1 MNRLRNL
8 AASAAPDPLQTAL
21 ALRAQGRP
29 QEALAALLIPGEL
42 SVADL
47 GTDAYILCGDLQLE
61 LGQVEQAAETYF
73 AVTEEDPDHVY
84 AQGQLGFCLYRLQL
98 WEAAAHAFQAVLQFD
113 PHRDEMRLQLGDC
126 LLRLKRYG
134 AALSCFDEC
143 WSEGSRR
150 RALFGKAVAL
160 QLLRRLD
167 EAEKLYE
174 RLLSIDP
181 KAEEALSNLI
191 AMSMEV
197 FELARVQKY
206 SQRLLE
212 INSRSPIALQGLAL
226 AAIERLDYTAAAR
239 YFHRAL
245 ELNPEIMHPPEE
257 PSDAVEYRISRKI
270 FDSLEETR
278 RKLKFKTAR
287 TSPGAQAR

>member
-1 MNRLRNL
+1 MNRFRNT
-8 AASAAPDPLQTAL
+8 ATSAAPDPLQAAL

-29 QEALAALLIPGEL
+29 QEALSVLSIPGEL
-42 SVADL
+42 S
-47 GTDAYILCGDLQLE
+47 TDACILRGDLQFE
-61 LGQVEQAAETYF
+61 LGQIEQAAETYL

-84 AQGQLGFCLYRLQL
+84 AQGQLGLCLHRLKL
-98 WEAAAHAFQAVLQFD
+98 WEAAAHAFEVVLQFD
-113 PHRDEMRLQLGDC
+113 PHRDEVRLQLADC
-126 LLRLKRYG
+126 LLRLKRFE
-134 AALSCFDEC
+134 AALACFDEC
-143 WSEGSRR
+143 WSEGARR
-150 RALFGKAVAL
+150 RALFGKAVTL

-174 RLLSIDP
+174 RLLTIDP
-181 KAEEALSNLI
+181 EAEEALSNLI

-197 FELARVQKY
+197 FELARVQRY
-206 SQRLLE
+206 SQRLLD
-212 INSRSPIALQGLAL
+212 INSRSTVALQGLAL

-245 ELNPEIMHPPEE
+245 ELEPEIMHPPTE

-278 RKLKFKTAR
+278 RKQKFKTAR
-287 TSPGAQAR
+287 ASNGAQPR

>member
-1 MNRLRNL
+1 MNRLRNA
-8 AASAAPDPLQTAL
+8 AASAAPDPLQSAL

-29 QEALAALLIPGEL
+29 LEALHALSIPGEL
-42 SVADL
+42 S
-47 GTDAYILCGDLQLE
+47 TDACILRGDLQFE
-61 LGQVEQAAETYF
+61 LGQIEQAAETYL
-73 AVTEEDPDHVY
+73 AVTEDDPDHVY
-84 AQGQLGFCLYRLQL
+84 AQGQLGLCLYHLSL
-98 WEAAAHAFQAVLQFD
+98 WEAAAHAFEIVLQFD
-113 PHRDEMRLQLGDC
+113 PHRDELRLQLADC
-126 LLRLKRYG
+126 LLRLKRFE
-134 AALSCFDEC
+134 AALACFDGC
-143 WSEGSRR
+143 WSEGSKR

-174 RLLSIDP
+174 RLLTIDP
-181 KAEEALSNLI
+181 DAEEALSNLI

-197 FELARVQKY
+197 FELARVQTY

-212 INSRSPIALQGLAL
+212 INSHSTVALKGLAL

-239 YFHRAL
+239 FFHRAL
-245 ELNPEIMHPPEE
+245 ELEPEIMHPPAA
-257 PSDAVEYRISRKI
+257 PSEAVEYRISRKI

-287 TSPGAQAR
+287 ASTGVQPR

>member
-1 MNRLRNL
+1 MNRSRNTMT
-8 AASAAPDPLQTAL
+8 SAAPDPLQAAL

-29 QEALAALLIPGEL
+29 QEALHALSIPEEL
-42 SVADL
+42 S
-47 GTDAYILCGDLQLE
+47 TDACILRGDLQFE
-61 LGQVEQAAETYF
+61 LGQIEQAAETYL
-73 AVTEEDPDHVY
+73 AVTEEDPDHIYV
-84 AQGQLGFCLYRLQL
+84 QGQLGFCLHRLKL
-98 WEAAAHAFQAVLQFD
+98 WEAAAQAFEVVLQFD
-113 PHRDEMRLQLGDC
+113 PHRDEVRLQLADC
-126 LLRLKRYG
+126 FLRLKRFE
-134 AALSCFDEC
+134 AALKCFDEC

-150 RALFGKAVAL
+150 RALFGKALAL

-167 EAEKLYE
+167 EAVKLYE
-174 RLLSIDP
+174 RLLTIDP
-181 KAEEALSNLI
+181 AAEEALSNLI

-197 FELARVQKY
+197 FELARVQTY

-212 INSRSPIALQGLAL
+212 INSHSTVALKGLAL

-245 ELNPEIMHPPEE
+245 ELDPEIMHRPAE

-278 RKLKFKTAR
+278 RKQKFKTAR
-287 TSPGAQAR
+287 ASTGAQPR

>member
-1 MNRLRNL
+1 MNPLRN
-8 AASAAPDPLQTAL
+8 AATSAPDRLQAAL

-29 QEALAALLIPGEL
+29 QEAIEKL
-42 SVADL
+42 SVH
-47 GTDAYILCGDLQLE
+47 GEFSTDAYILRGDLQFE
-61 LGQVEQAAETYF
+61 LGQVEQAAETYL
-73 AVTEEDPDHVY
+73 AVTDRDPDHVY
-84 AQGQLGFCLYRLQL
+84 AQGQLGLCLHRLKL
-98 WEAAAHAFQAVLQFD
+98 WEPAAHAFEVVLQFD
-113 PHRDEMRLQLGDC
+113 PHRDEVRLQLADC
-126 LLRLKRYG
+126 LLHLRRFE
-134 AALSCFDEC
+134 AAITCFDEC

-174 RLLSIDP
+174 CLLTIDP
-181 KAEEALSNLI
+181 AAEEALANLI

-197 FELARVQKY
+197 FELVRVQKY

-212 INSRSPIALQGLAL
+212 INSHSTLALQGLAL
-226 AAIERLDYTAAAR
+226 AAIERLDYVAAAR
-239 YFHRAL
+239 HFHRAL
-245 ELNPEIMHPPEE
+245 ALNPEIMHPPAE
-257 PSDAVEYRISRKI
+257 PSEAVEYRISRKI

-287 TSPGAQAR
+287 VSSGAQPR

>member
-1 MNRLRNL
+1 MNRLRST
-8 AASAAPDPLQTAL
+8 AAVPNPLQAAL
-21 ALRAQGRP
+21 TLRAQGRP
-29 QEALAALLIPGEL
+29 QEALDALSIPGEF
-42 SVADL
+42 SA
-47 GTDAYILCGDLQLE
+47 DAYILRGDLQFE
-61 LGQVEQAAETYF
+61 LGQIEQAAETYF
-73 AVTEEDPDHVY
+73 AVTDHDPDHVY
-84 AQGQLGFCLYRLQL
+84 AQGQLGLCLYRLNL
-98 WEAAAHAFQAVLQFD
+98 WEAAAHAFEAVLQFD
-113 PHRDEMRLQLGDC
+113 PHRDEVRLQLADC
-126 LLRLKRYG
+126 HLRLKRFE
-134 AALSCFDEC
+134 AALTCFDEC

-174 RLLSIDP
+174 RLLTIDP
-181 KAEEALSNLI
+181 AAEEALSNLI

-197 FELARVQKY
+197 FELARVQNY

-212 INSRSPIALQGLAL
+212 INSHSTVALKGLAL
-226 AAIERLDYTAAAR
+226 AAIERLDYAAAAR

-245 ELNPEIMHPPEE
+245 ELDPEIMHPPAE
-257 PSDAVEYRISRKI
+257 PNEAVEYRISRKI

-287 TSPGAQAR
+287 ASSGAQPR

>member
-1 MNRLRNL
+1 MNPFRN
-8 AASAAPDPLQTAL
+8 AASSTAPDPVQLAL

-29 QEALAALLIPGEL
+29 REALDALSIPGEFN
-42 SVADL
+42 
-47 GTDAYILCGDLQLE
+47 TDFYILRGDLQFE
-61 LGQVEQAAETYF
+61 LGHIEQAAETYF

-84 AQGQLGFCLYRLQL
+84 AQGQLGLCLYRLKL
-98 WEAAAHAFQAVLQFD
+98 WEAAAHAFEVVLQCD
-113 PHRDEMRLQLGDC
+113 PHRDEVRLQLADC
-126 LLRLKRYG
+126 FLRLKRFE
-134 AALSCFDEC
+134 AALTCFDEC
-143 WSEGSRR
+143 WSEASRR

-174 RLLSIDP
+174 RLLAIDP
-181 KAEEALSNLI
+181 SAEEALSNLI

-197 FELARVQKY
+197 FELARVQRY

-212 INSRSPIALQGLAL
+212 INSRSAVALKGLAL
-226 AAIERLDYTAAAR
+226 ASIERLDYAAAAG

-245 ELNPEIMHPPEE
+245 ELEPEIMHPPGE

-278 RKLKFKTAR
+278 RKHKFKTAR
-287 TSPGAQAR
+287 ASNGA

>member
-1 MNRLRNL
+1 MNRNR
-8 AASAAPDPLQTAL
+8 SAAISAARDPLQAAFT
-21 ALRAQGRP
+21 LRAQGNPR
-29 QEALAALLIPGEL
+29 EALETLSIPGEF
-42 SVADL
+42 SIDS
-47 GTDAYILCGDLQLE
+47 YILRGDLQFE
-61 LGQVEQAAETYF
+61 LGQIEQAVETYL
-73 AVTEEDPDHVY
+73 AVTEDDPDHVY
-84 AQGQLGFCLYRLQL
+84 AQGQLGLCLYRLKL
-98 WEAAAHAFQAVLQFD
+98 WEAATHAFEVVLQFD
-113 PHRDEMRLQLGDC
+113 PHRDEVRLQLADC
-126 LLRLKRYG
+126 CLHLLRFE
-134 AALSCFDEC
+134 AALTCFDEC

-174 RLLSIDP
+174 RLLTIDP
-181 KAEEALSNLI
+181 AAEEALSNLI

-197 FELARVQKY
+197 FELARVQNY

-212 INSRSPIALQGLAL
+212 INSHSTVALQGLAL
-226 AAIERLDYTAAAR
+226 AAIERLDYAAAAR

-245 ELNPEIMHPPEE
+245 ELDPEIMHPPAE
-257 PSDAVEYRISRKI
+257 PSEAVEYRISRKI

-287 TSPGAQAR
+287 VSSGAQPR

>member
-1 MNRLRNL
+1 MNRSRNTMT
-8 AASAAPDPLQTAL
+8 SAAPDPLQAAL

-29 QEALAALLIPGEL
+29 QEALHALSIPEEL
-42 SVADL
+42 S
-47 GTDAYILCGDLQLE
+47 TDACILRGDLQFE
-61 LGQVEQAAETYF
+61 LGQIEQAAETYL
-73 AVTEEDPDHVY
+73 AVTEEDPDHIYV
-84 AQGQLGFCLYRLQL
+84 QGQLGFCLHRLKL
-98 WEAAAHAFQAVLQFD
+98 WEAAAQAFEVVLQFD
-113 PHRDEMRLQLGDC
+113 PHRDEVRLQLADC
-126 LLRLKRYG
+126 FLRLKRFE
-134 AALSCFDEC
+134 AALKCFDEC

-167 EAEKLYE
+167 EAVKLYE
-174 RLLSIDP
+174 RLLTIDP
-181 KAEEALSNLI
+181 AAEEALSNLI

-197 FELARVQKY
+197 FELARVQTY

-212 INSRSPIALQGLAL
+212 INSHSTVALKGLAL

-245 ELNPEIMHPPEE
+245 ELDPEIMHRPAE
-257 PSDAVEYRISRKI
+257 PSDAVKYRISRKI

-278 RKLKFKTAR
+278 RKQKFKTAR
-287 TSPGAQAR
+287 ASTGAQPR

>member
-1 MNRLRNL
+1 MNRLRN
-8 AASAAPDPLQTAL
+8 AATSAAPDSLQAAL
-21 ALRAQGRP
+21 ALRSQGRP
-29 QEALAALLIPGEL
+29 QEALNALSIPGEF
-42 SVADL
+42 S
-47 GTDAYILCGDLQLE
+47 TDAYILRGDLQFE
-61 LGQVEQAAETYF
+61 LGQIEQAAETYL
-73 AVTEEDPDHVY
+73 AVTEEYPDHVY
-84 AQGQLGFCLYRLQL
+84 AQGQMGLCLYRLKL
-98 WEAAAHAFQAVLQFD
+98 WEAAAHAFEAVLQFD
-113 PHRDEMRLQLGDC
+113 PHRDEVRLQFADC
-126 LLRLKRYG
+126 LLRLKRFE
-134 AALSCFDEC
+134 AALACFDEC

-174 RLLSIDP
+174 RLLTIDP
-181 KAEEALSNLI
+181 AAEEALSNLI

-197 FELARVQKY
+197 FELARVQTY

-212 INSRSPIALQGLAL
+212 INSHSTVALKGLAL

-245 ELNPEIMHPPEE
+245 ELDPEIMHPPAS

-270 FDSLEETR
+270 FDNLEDTR

-287 TSPGAQAR
+287 ASNGAQPR

>member
-1 MNRLRNL
+1 MNPFRN
-8 AASAAPDPLQTAL
+8 AASSTAPDPVQLAL

-29 QEALAALLIPGEL
+29 QEALDALSIPNEFG
-42 SVADL
+42 A
-47 GTDAYILCGDLQLE
+47 DAYILRGDLQFE
-61 LGQVEQAAETYF
+61 LGRIEQAAETYL
-73 AVTEEDPDHVY
+73 AVTEGDPDHVY
-84 AQGQLGFCLYRLQL
+84 AQGQLGLCLYRLNL
-98 WEAAAHAFQAVLQFD
+98 WEAAASAFEVVIQTD
-113 PHRDEMRLQLGDC
+113 PHRDEVRLQLADC
-126 LLRLKRYG
+126 HLRLKRFE
-134 AALSCFDEC
+134 AALACFDEC

-174 RLLSIDP
+174 RLLTIDP
-181 KAEEALSNLI
+181 SAEEALANLI

-212 INSRSPIALQGLAL
+212 INSRSTVALKGLAL
-226 AAIERLDYTAAAR
+226 AAIERMDYTAAAR

-245 ELNPEIMHPPEE
+245 ELEPEIMHQPAQ

-270 FDSLEETR
+270 FDNLEETR
-278 RKLKFKTAR
+278 RKQKFKTAR
-287 TSPGAQAR
+287 ASNGAQPR

>member
-1 MNRLRNL
+1 MNRFRHPVT
-8 AASAAPDPLQTAL
+8 STAPDPLQTAL

-29 QEALAALLIPGEL
+29 QEALHALSNPAEF
-42 SVADL
+42 SS
-47 GTDAYILCGDLQLE
+47 DACILRGDLQFE
-61 LGQVEQAAETYF
+61 LGQIKQAAETYL

-84 AQGQLGFCLYRLQL
+84 AQGQLGQCLYRLKL
-98 WEAAAHAFQAVLQFD
+98 WEAAAAAFQVVLQFD
-113 PHRDEMRLQLGDC
+113 PHRDEVRLQLADC
-126 LLRLKRYG
+126 FLRLKRFE
-134 AALSCFDEC
+134 AALACFDEC
-143 WSEGSRR
+143 WAEGSRR

-174 RLLSIDP
+174 RLLTIDP
-181 KAEEALSNLI
+181 AAEEALSNLI

-197 FELARVQKY
+197 FELARVQTY

-212 INSRSPIALQGLAL
+212 INSHSTVALQGLAL

-245 ELNPEIMHPPEE
+245 ELDPEIMHPPNG

-278 RKLKFKTAR
+278 RQQKFKTAR
-287 TSPGAQAR
+287 ASTGAKPR

>member
-1 MNRLRNL
+1 MNRSRNTMT
-8 AASAAPDPLQTAL
+8 SAAPDPLQAAL

-29 QEALAALLIPGEL
+29 QEALHALSIPEEL
-42 SVADL
+42 S
-47 GTDAYILCGDLQLE
+47 TDACILRGDLQFE
-61 LGQVEQAAETYF
+61 LGQIEQAAETYL
-73 AVTEEDPDHVY
+73 AVTEEDPDHIYV
-84 AQGQLGFCLYRLQL
+84 QGQLGFCLHRLKL
-98 WEAAAHAFQAVLQFD
+98 WEAAAQAFEVVLQFD
-113 PHRDEMRLQLGDC
+113 PHRDEVRLQLADC
-126 LLRLKRYG
+126 FLRLKRFE
-134 AALSCFDEC
+134 AALKCFDEC

-167 EAEKLYE
+167 EAVKLYE
-174 RLLSIDP
+174 RLLTIDP
-181 KAEEALSNLI
+181 AAEEALSNLI

-197 FELARVQKY
+197 FELARVQTY

-212 INSRSPIALQGLAL
+212 INSHSTVALKGLAL

-245 ELNPEIMHPPEE
+245 ELDPEIMHRPAE

-278 RKLKFKTAR
+278 RKQKFKTAR
-287 TSPGAQAR
+287 ASTGAQPR

>member
-1 MNRLRNL
+1 MNPFRN
-8 AASAAPDPLQTAL
+8 AAPSAAPDPLQAAL
-21 ALRAQGRP
+21 TLRAQGRP
-29 QEALAALLIPGEL
+29 QEALDALSIPGEFG
-42 SVADL
+42 A
-47 GTDAYILCGDLQLE
+47 DAYILRGDLQFE
-61 LGQVEQAAETYF
+61 LGRIEQAAETYL

-84 AQGQLGFCLYRLQL
+84 AQGQLGLCLYRLNL
-98 WEAAAHAFQAVLQFD
+98 WEAAAHAFEAVIQID
-113 PHRDEMRLQLGDC
+113 PYRDEVRLQLADC
-126 LLRLKRYG
+126 HLRLKRYE
-134 AALSCFDEC
+134 AALACFDGC

-174 RLLSIDP
+174 RLLTIDP
-181 KAEEALSNLI
+181 AAEEALTNLI

-197 FELARVQKY
+197 FELARVQAY

-212 INSRSPIALQGLAL
+212 INSHSTVALKGLAL
-226 AAIERLDYTAAAR
+226 AAIERLDYTAAAS

-245 ELNPEIMHPPEE
+245 ELEPEIMHPPAE
-257 PSDAVEYRISRKI
+257 PSDAVEYRISRKL

-278 RKLKFKTAR
+278 RKQKFKTAR
-287 TSPGAQAR
+287 ASNGAQPR

>member
-1 MNRLRNL
+1 MNRFRNA
-8 AASAAPDPLQTAL
+8 AASAPDPLQAAL

-29 QEALAALLIPGEL
+29 QEALEALSIPGEF
-42 SVADL
+42 SADFH
-47 GTDAYILCGDLQLE
+47 ILRGDLQFE
-61 LGQVEQAAETYF
+61 AGQIEQAAETYL
-73 AVTEEDPDHVY
+73 AVTAEDPDHVY
-84 AQGQLGFCLYRLQL
+84 AQGQLGLCLSRLKL
-98 WEAAAHAFQAVLQFD
+98 WEAAAHAFEVVLQFD
-113 PHRDEMRLQLGDC
+113 PHRDEVRLQLADC
-126 LLRLKRYG
+126 LLQLRRFE
-134 AALSCFDEC
+134 AALTCFDEC

-174 RLLSIDP
+174 RLLAIDP
-181 KAEEALSNLI
+181 AAEEALANLI

-212 INSRSPIALQGLAL
+212 INSHSTVALKGLAL
-226 AAIERLDYTAAAR
+226 ISIERLDYAAAAR

-245 ELNPEIMHPPEE
+245 ELDSEIMHPPAEQNE
-257 PSDAVEYRISRKI
+257 AIEYRISRKI
-270 FDSLEETR
+270 FDSLEESR
-278 RKLKFKTAR
+278 RQLKFKTAR
-287 TSPGAQAR
+287 ASTGAQPR

>member
-1 MNRLRNL
+1 MNRFSNA
-8 AASAAPDPLQTAL
+8 AASAPPDRLEAAL

-29 QEALAALLIPGEL
+29 QEALDTLSIPGEF
-42 SVADL
+42 SADV
-47 GTDAYILCGDLQLE
+47 YILRGDLQFE
-61 LGQVEQAAETYF
+61 LGQIEQAARTYF
-73 AVTEEDPDHVY
+73 VVTGQDPSNVY
-84 AQGQLGFCLYRLQL
+84 AQGQLGFCHYRLGL
-98 WEAAAHAFQAVLQFD
+98 WEVAAHAFEVVLRLD
-113 PHRDEMRLQLGDC
+113 PHRDEVRLQLADC
-126 LLRLKRYG
+126 LLRLRRFE
-134 AALSCFDEC
+134 AALTCFDEC

-174 RLLSIDP
+174 RLLAIDP
-181 KAEEALSNLI
+181 AAEEALSNLI

-212 INSRSPIALQGLAL
+212 INSQSTVALKGLAL
-226 AAIERLDYTAAAR
+226 AAIERLDYAAAAH

-245 ELNPEIMHPPEE
+245 ELEPEIMHPPAE
-257 PSDAVEYRISRKI
+257 PSEAVEYRISRKI
-270 FDSLEETR
+270 FDSIEETR
-278 RKLKFKTAR
+278 RKQKFKSAR
-287 TSPGAQAR
+287 ASNGAQPR